1 MTNIGTRTTRLARTT
16 GLRNAPGWNSVERV
30 TRSAGSI
37 RPGLVLAIVL
47 VGQFMAVLDASI
59 VNVAAPSIHASLHA
73 SGASLQLI
81 VAGYTITYAV
91 LLVTGARL
99 GDILGHRRM
108 FLAGVVAFTLASLGC
123 GIATTAGELIGLR
136 FVQGAGSALLIPQ
149 VLSLIQRTHTGP
161 ARIRAMSRYSAV
173 IAGGAVVGQVVG
185 GLLISANV
193 FDWGWR
199 PVFLVNVPIGVALI
213 AVGLRALPHGKG
225 EPGRT
230 LDLGGLALL
239 TPAVLAVVLPLVLGQ
254 PENWPAWGWIAMA
267 ASVPL
272 IGAFVLAER
281 RVSRGGG
288 TPLIPGRVLN
298 LPGVT
303 VAIGALFAVMVVFGG
318 FFFTFALHLQ
328 DGLGDSALRA
338 GLTFAPAAGLFGLVS
353 LNWRRLP
360 AFVHGSMIIA
370 GFVLLAG
377 AMGLMALLL
386 HDGGTGGVATY
397 FVSGLSGVGMAAAF
411 APLMTRVLLRV
422 PVELAADATG
432 VVVTVNQLGIV
443 VGVATFGTLYLNL
456 AGHLPAHANALT
468 FLHVS
473 AHAETVTFLALAGLA
488 LVGAVLS
495 VIHVTERRHA
505 ASTGQ

>member
-1 MTNIGTRTTRLARTT
+1 MTNILTRRAAGAGAPTRRAL
-16 GLRNAPGWNSVERV
+16 
-30 TRSAGSI
+30 TREHRPV

-59 VNVAAPSIHASLHA
+59 VNVAAPSIHASLRA

-123 GIATTAGELIGLR
+123 GLAATSGMLIGLR
-136 FVQGAGSALLIPQ
+136 FVQGAGAALLIPQ

-161 ARIRAMSRYSAV
+161 ARVRAMARYAAV
-173 IAGGAVVGQVVG
+173 IAGGAVVGQVAG
-185 GLLISANV
+185 GLLISANL
-193 FDWGWR
+193 FGWDWR
-199 PVFLVNVPIGVALI
+199 PVFLVNVPIGVVLVGI
-213 AVGLRALPHGKG
+213 GLRALPHGKG
-225 EPGRT
+225 EAGRT
-230 LDLGGLALL
+230 LDLSGLALL

-254 PENWPAWGWIAMA
+254 PEGWPVWGWIMMA
-267 ASVPL
+267 AGVPL

-281 RVSRGGG
+281 RVSARGG
-288 TPLIPGRVLN
+288 TPLVPGRVMT

-303 VAIGALFAVMVVFGG
+303 VAIAALFAVMVGFGG

-338 GLTFAPAAGLFGLVS
+338 GLTFAPAAAAFGLVS

-360 AFVHGSMIIA
+360 AVTHSAMIVV
-370 GFVLLAG
+370 GFVLVAVS
-377 AMGLMALLL
+377 MTLMAALL
-386 HDGGTGGVATY
+386 HSGGTGGVALYLT
-397 FVSGLSGVGMAAAF
+397 GALTGVGMAAAF
-411 APLMTRVLLRV
+411 SPLMTRVLLRV

-456 AGHLPAHANALT
+456 VGRLPAHADALA
-468 FLHVS
+468 FRHAS
-473 AHAETVTFLALAGLA
+473 AHAEAVTFLALAALA
-488 LVGAVLS
+488 IVGAVLA
-495 VIHVTERRHA
+495 VIHVTERRHP
-505 ASTGQ
+505 

>member
-1 MTNIGTRTTRLARTT
+1 MTNILMRSRGGTTPLRPPAT
-16 GLRNAPGWNSVERV
+16 GGSRSPGPL
-30 TRSAGSI
+30 GKI

-47 VGQFMAVLDASI
+47 IGQFMAVLDASI
-59 VNVAAPSIHASLHA
+59 VNVAAPSIHTSLHA

-123 GIATTAGELIGLR
+123 GVATTAGQLIALR
-136 FVQGAGSALLIPQ
+136 FLQGTGAALLIPQ

-161 ARIRAMSRYSAV
+161 ARVRAMARYSAV
-173 IAGGAVVGQVVG
+173 IAGAAVAGQVAG
-185 GLLISANV
+185 GVLISANL
-193 FDWGWR
+193 FSWGWR

-213 AVGLRALPHGKG
+213 GVGLRALPHGRG
-225 EPGRT
+225 EAGRT

-254 PENWPAWGWIAMA
+254 PENWPTWGWLVMA

-272 IGAFVLAER
+272 TGAFVLAER
-281 RVSRGGG
+281 RVSRTGG
-288 TPLIPGRVLN
+288 TPLIPGRVLT
-298 LPGVT
+298 LPGVS
-303 VAIGALFAVMVVFGG
+303 VAIGALFVVMTVFGG
-318 FFFTFALHLQ
+318 FFFSFALHLQ

-338 GLTFAPAAGLFGLVS
+338 GLTFAPSAAAFGLVS

-360 AFVHGSMIIA
+360 QAMHGAVIVA
-370 GFVLLAG
+370 GFVTVAISMVLL
-377 AMGLMALLL
+377 ALLL
-386 HDGGTGGVATY
+386 RGGGDGGVGIY
-397 FVSGLSGVGMAAAF
+397 FVAMLVGIGMAAAF
-411 APLMTRVLLRV
+411 SPLMTRVLLRV

-432 VVVTVNQLGIV
+432 VVATVNQLGIV

-456 AGHLPAHANALT
+456 AGHLPAGASALA
-468 FLHVS
+468 FRHVS
-473 AHAETVTFLALAGLA
+473 AHAEATTFLALAGLA
-488 LVGAVLS
+488 AVGAILAI
-495 VIHVTERRHA
+495 IHLAERRHA
-505 ASTGQ
+505 